1 VAERISAADLRPYRG
16 GAQIVCIGPV
26 TLLEMIGSR
35 EAHAAGRAGWLRAA
49 VLGANDGL
57 VSTASL
63 MVGVAASSA
72 SSGAV
77 VTAGIA
83 GVAAG
88 AMAMAAGEYVSVSS
102 QRDVE
107 DADRAREAI
116 EQQLHPETERMEL
129 VGIYESRGLPRAL
142 AEQVADAFHA
152 TDPLEAHLR
161 DELGHSEHSRARPL
175 QAAVASAACFTL
187 GGLVPFLGLLGSDSG
202 LRLALIVVV
211 TVAGLA
217 VAGLLGAHVAG
228 GPKARPT
235 LRVVLG
241 GSAAMAVTAAVGH
254 LAHVSGL

>member
-1 VAERISAADLRPYRG
+1 M
-16 GAQIVCIGPV
+16 
-26 TLLEMIGSR
+26 TLLTPFGQAEV
-35 EAHAAGRAGWLRAA
+35 HAAGRAGWLRAA

-107 DADRAREAI
+107 NADRARETI
-116 EQQLHPETERMEL
+116 EHTLQPEAERLEL
-129 VGIYESRGLPRAL
+129 VGIYESRGVPRAL
-142 AEQVADAFHA
+142 AEQVADALHA
-152 TDPLEAHLR
+152 GDPLTTHLR
-161 DELGHSEHSRARPL
+161 DELGHSEHSRARPV

-187 GGLVPFLGLLGSDSG
+187 GGLIPFLGLLGQG
-202 LRLALIVVV
+202 GVRLPLIVVV
-211 TVAGLA
+211 TIVGLA
-217 VAGLLGAHVAG
+217 VAGVLGARVAG
-228 GPKARPT
+228 GAMARPT

-254 LAHVSGL
+254 LAHVSGI

>member
-1 VAERISAADLRPYRG
+1 M
-16 GAQIVCIGPV
+16 V
-26 TLLEMIGSR
+26 TLLTLFGQR
-35 EAHAAGRAGWLRAA
+35 ELHAAGRAGWLRAA

-107 DADRAREAI
+107 EADRGREAI
-116 EQQLHPETERMEL
+116 EQQLHPEAERLEL
-129 VGIYESRGLPRAL
+129 VGIYQNRGLPQAL

-152 TDPLEAHLR
+152 GDPLETHLR

-175 QAAVASAACFTL
+175 QAALASATCFTL
-187 GGLVPFLGLLGSDSG
+187 GGLIPFLGLLGHGSG
-202 LRLALIVVV
+202 PRLVLIVVV
-211 TVAGLA
+211 TIVGLA
-217 VAGLLGAHVAG
+217 GAGLLGARVAG
-228 GPKARPT
+228 GALVRPT
-235 LRVVLG
+235 LRVVVG

-254 LAHVSGL
+254 LAHISGV

>member
-1 VAERISAADLRPYRG
+1 MHS
-16 GAQIVCIGPV
+16 
-26 TLLEMIGSR
+26 
-35 EAHAAGRAGWLRAA
+35 AGRAGWLRAA

-107 DADRAREAI
+107 EADRAREAT
-116 EQQLHPETERMEL
+116 EQELHPEAERLEL
-129 VGIYESRGLPRAL
+129 VGIYESRGLPHAL

-152 TDPLEAHLR
+152 VDPLETHLR

-175 QAAVASAACFTL
+175 QAALASASCFTL
-187 GGLVPFLGLLGSDSG
+187 GGLIPFLGLFGHGSG
-202 LRLALIVVV
+202 LRLALIVIV
-211 TVAGLA
+211 TIVGLA
-217 VAGLLGAHVAG
+217 MAGLLGARVAG
-228 GPKARPT
+228 GRVGRPT
-235 LRVVLG
+235 LRVVIG

-254 LAHVSGL
+254 LAHLSGV

>member
-1 VAERISAADLRPYRG
+1 MSAHVRWVG
-16 GAQIVCIGPV
+16 IV
-26 TLLEMIGSR
+26 TLLTPFHQAEV
-35 EAHAAGRAGWLRAA
+35 HAAGRAGWLRAA

-72 SSGAV
+72 SSSAV
-77 VTAGIA
+77 VTAGMA

-107 DADRAREAI
+107 DADRARETI
-116 EQQLHPETERMEL
+116 EHTRQPEAERLEL

-142 AEQVADAFHA
+142 AEQVADALHA
-152 TDPLEAHLR
+152 ADPLTTHLR

-187 GGLVPFLGLLGSDSG
+187 GGLIPFLGLLAHGSG

-211 TVAGLA
+211 TIVGLA
-217 VAGLLGAHVAG
+217 VAGVLGARVAG
-228 GPKARPT
+228 GAVARPT

-254 LAHVSGL
+254 LAHVSGI

>member
-1 VAERISAADLRPYRG
+1 MLA
-16 GAQIVCIGPV
+16 AQIGWIGTV
-26 TLLEMIGSR
+26 TLLSLLGQGEV
-35 EAHAAGRAGWLRAA
+35 HAAGRAGWLRAA

-77 VTAGIA
+77 VTAGVA

-88 AMAMAAGEYVSVSS
+88 AMAMAAGESVSVSS

-107 DADRAREAI
+107 EADRAREAT
-116 EQQLHPETERMEL
+116 EHDLHPETERLEL

-142 AEQVADAFHA
+142 AEQVADAFHGA
-152 TDPLEAHLR
+152 DPLTTHLR

-175 QAAVASAACFTL
+175 QAALASAACFTL
-187 GGLVPFLGLLGSDSG
+187 GGLIPFLGLLGHEGS
-202 LRLALIVVV
+202 RLALIVVV
-211 TVAGLA
+211 TIVGLA
-217 VAGLLGAHVAG
+217 AAGLLGARVAG
-228 GPKARPT
+228 GAVARPT

>member
-1 VAERISAADLRPYRG
+1 M
-16 GAQIVCIGPV
+16 
-26 TLLEMIGSR
+26 TLLTLLGQR

-72 SSGAV
+72 SSGVV

-107 DADRAREAI
+107 DADRAREAR
-116 EQQLHPETERMEL
+116 EQQLHPEAERAEL
-129 VGIYESRGLPRAL
+129 VGIYEGRGLPHAL

-152 TDPLEAHLR
+152 ADPLETHLR
-161 DELGHSEHSRARPL
+161 DELGHNEHTRARPL

-187 GGLVPFLGLLGSDSG
+187 GGLVPFLGLLAGDTG
-202 LRLALIVVV
+202 QRLALIVTV
-211 TVAGLA
+211 TMVGLT
-217 VAGLLGAHVAG
+217 VAGLLGARVAG
-228 GPKARPT
+228 GALLRPT

-241 GSAAMAVTAAVGH
+241 GGAAMAVTAMVGH
-254 LAHVSGL
+254 LAHVSGV